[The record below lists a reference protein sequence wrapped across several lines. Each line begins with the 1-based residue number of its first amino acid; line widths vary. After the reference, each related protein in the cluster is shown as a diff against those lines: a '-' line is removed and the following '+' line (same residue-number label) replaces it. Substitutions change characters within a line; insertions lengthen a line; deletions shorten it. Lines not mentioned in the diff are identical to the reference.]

1 MNRIFP
7 KFKLL
12 ESFKYPLEM
21 FLYFVGV
28 TAHVVSIFQWQIWN
42 NDFSQFLFGVG
53 ISFILIILGYLYRL
67 IREIQEEEQALG
79 LTTTEIINKVEV
91 NKSV

>member
-1 MNRIFP
+1 MNRR
-7 KFKLL
+7 
-12 ESFKYPLEM
+12 PLEM
-21 FLYFVGV
+21 FLYFVG
-28 TAHVVSIFQWQIWN
+28 AIALVVSIFQWQIWN